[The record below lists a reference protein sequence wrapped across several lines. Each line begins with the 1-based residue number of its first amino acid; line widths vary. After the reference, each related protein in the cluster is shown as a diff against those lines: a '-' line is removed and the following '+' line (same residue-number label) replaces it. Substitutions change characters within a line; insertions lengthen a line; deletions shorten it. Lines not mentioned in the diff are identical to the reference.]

1 MANRAGPQLKAVCTL
16 IGGFLTVELVVYI
29 SITMAF
35 TAACYFYEL
44 WSHIF
49 KLSYENIWVDR
60 QNTK

>member
-44 WSHIF
+44 WSQIF
-49 KLSYENIWVDR
+49 KLSYENM
-60 QNTK
+60 